1 MGDAKYEVFLKTV
14 EMGSLTKAAEAL
26 GYTQSGVT
34 HILNAL
40 EEECGLKLLSRGRAG
55 VRLTSD
61 GTSLMPYF
69 RELCNS
75 RRKLEEQIAGLH
87 GLTAGLVRM
96 GTFTSISAHW
106 LPDILR
112 SFCAAY
118 PNIRFELAHGDYD
131 EVESWIL
138 QGQVDC
144 GFVRMPSK
152 EPLETIFLK
161 RDRILAVLP
170 ENHALAPLDRVPL
183 ERLAEYPGVYYERN
197 CAGGIR
203 EFLDACPIRLNIQF
217 AAEDDQAIMGM
228 VESGLGVSV
237 MPELTLRRTPYKIL
251 QKELDPPAYRDLG
264 IAFRAGAGLSPA
276 AGRFIA
282 HVKAWADF

>member
-40 EEECGLKLLSRGRAG
+40 EEECGLKLLSRGRSG

-61 GTSLMPYF
+61 GKSLMPYF
-69 RELCNS
+69 RELFNS
-75 RRKLEEQIAGLH
+75 RRKLEEEIAGLH
-87 GLTAGLVRM
+87 GLTTGLIRM
-96 GTFTSISAHW
+96 GTITSISAHW
-106 LPDILR
+106 LPEILR
-112 SFCAAY
+112 SFCTAY
-118 PNIRFELAHGDYD
+118 PNIRFEMAHGDYD

-170 ENHALAPLDRVPL
+170 EGHPLTALDRVPL

-203 EFLDACPIRLNIQF
+203 EFLEACPVRLNIQF

-237 MPELTLRRTPYKIL
+237 MPELTLRRTPYKII
-251 QKELDPPAYRDLG
+251 QKELDPPAHRDLG
-264 IAFRAGAGLSPA
+264 IAFRTGAGLSPA
-276 AGRFIA
+276 AGRFIS
-282 HVKAWADF
+282 HVQAWADR